1 MGSSSNESNSLIVNM
16 KYLAVIAIALFGA
29 AFVAAEPEAEA
40 AAHYYGHY
48 GYGYGYPYGLG
59 YGYGGY
65 YDYPYR
71 YGFRGLYKREAE
83 AEPEAD
89 ADAEADA
96 SAHYRG
102 LYKREAEAEAEAAPA
117 HPLVYAPY
125 AYAPYAYAPYA
136 PHYAVPAASSY
147 QHVSTPAATHGISQ
161 IHKREAEADPAVL
174 YGAYYPGVAHHGLG
188 ATSYTQRSPQG
199 LSGYYPY
206 RFGYGGYYGYYGYP
220 YLY

>member
-1 MGSSSNESNSLIVNM
+1 MGSPSNESNSLIVNM

-48 GYGYGYPYGLG
+48 GYGHG
-59 YGYGGY
+59 
-65 YDYPYR
+65 
-71 YGFRGLYKREAE
+71 
-83 AEPEAD
+83 
-89 ADAEADA
+89 
-96 SAHYRG
+96 
-102 LYKREAEAEAEAAPA
+102 
-117 HPLVYAPY
+117 
-125 AYAPYAYAPYA
+125 YAYAPYA
-136 PHYAVPAASSY
+136 PYYAVPAASSY

-188 ATSYTQRSPQG
+188 ATSYTHRSPQG

-206 RFGYGGYYGYYGYP
+206 RFGYGRYYGYYGYP

>member
-59 YGYGGY
+59 YGRYYGGY
-65 YDYPYR
+65 YGYPYR
-71 YGFRGLYKREAE
+71 YGF
-83 AEPEAD
+83 
-89 ADAEADA
+89 
-96 SAHYRG
+96 RG

-136 PHYAVPAASSY
+136 PYYAVPAASSY

-206 RFGYGGYYGYYGYP
+206 RFGYGRYYGYYGYP

>member
-1 MGSSSNESNSLIVNM
+1 M
-16 KYLAVIAIALFGA
+16 
-29 AFVAAEPEAEA
+29 
-40 AAHYYGHY
+40 
-48 GYGYGYPYGLG
+48 
-59 YGYGGY
+59 GYGGY
-65 YDYPYR
+65 YGYPYR

-83 AEPEAD
+83 A
-89 ADAEADA
+89 DA
-96 SAHYRG
+96 SAHYYGHYGYGGYPYAYGYGRYYGGYYGYPYRYGYHG

-117 HPLVYAPY
+117 YPLVYAPY

-136 PHYAVPAASSY
+136 PYYAVPAASSY

-188 ATSYTQRSPQG
+188 ATSYTHRSPQG

-206 RFGYGGYYGYYGYP
+206 RFGYGRYYGYYGYP